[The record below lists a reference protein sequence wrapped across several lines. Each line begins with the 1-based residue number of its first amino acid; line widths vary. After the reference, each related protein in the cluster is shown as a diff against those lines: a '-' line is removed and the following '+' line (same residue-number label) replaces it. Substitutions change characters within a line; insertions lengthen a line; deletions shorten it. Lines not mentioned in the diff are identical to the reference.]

1 MILVLHDFGS
11 LFGFHWAHHHA
22 QQVVGLVFME
32 FLYDFPDWYATN
44 TDMKFAMKLGTSD
57 ESMHKA
63 IVEDNIF
70 IEEFIQAQ
78 VVREL
83 SLVEMNQYRA
93 PFLTP
98 EDRLALL
105 ELGKLMPVKDFSPES
120 FEAAEKDQAWLAET
134 EIPKL
139 YFWADP
145 GKIQPPSLAKEL
157 SDKLKNITNIAVG
170 HAKHFL
176 QEDHPQ
182 LIGEEITKWLHRQEE

>member
-1 MILVLHDFGS
+1 
-11 LFGFHWAHHHA
+11 
-22 QQVVGLVFME
+22 ME
-32 FLYDFPDWYATN
+32 FLYAFPDWYATN
-44 TDMKFAMKLGTSD
+44 TDMEFAMKLGTTG

-70 IEEFIQAQ
+70 IEEFIQAH

-83 SLVEMNQYRA
+83 STTEMNHYRA

-120 FEAAEKDQAWLAET
+120 FKAAEKDQLWLAET

-145 GKIQPPSLAKEL
+145 GKIQPPPLAKEL
-157 SDKLKNITNIAVG
+157 SNKLKNITSIPVG